1 MNESDTSKEQSST
14 FMSQEDVTPESNR
27 AAQLVEND
35 GTPSGKSVAQTD
47 NGQQHTIEED
57 FPMVVIPLTERL
69 ANDAVEHDVDHIEVP
84 STVTD
89 VEAVTSSNGE
99 IVNENALDV
108 HKEHP
113 PLSLPA
119 KTVEIVNEDDP
130 IDAGQSSKSGYADV
144 TTKIDQEIS
153 QSVSIDLPS
162 NSETQLEDGDI
173 KVEPLVN
180 QKRQQE
186 DKSEKKRQLED
197 KADGS
202 PLKVQDQLDEVK

>member
-1 MNESDTSKEQSST
+1 
-14 FMSQEDVTPESNR
+14 MSQEDVTPESNR

-35 GTPSGKSVAQTD
+35 GTPDDKSVAQTD
-47 NGQQHTIEED
+47 NGQQHTIEKD

-69 ANDAVEHDVDHIEVP
+69 ANDAVEHDADHIEVP

-113 PLSLPA
+113 PLSFPA

-130 IDAGQSSKSGYADV
+130 IDAGQSIKSGDADV

-186 DKSEKKRQLED
+186 DKTEKKRQLED